1 MEKHQALPLRA
12 FRRHMSNLTF
22 HDKEFRPYISAE
34 EVQEYVS
41 ALAKRINTDYAE
53 KRPLFVIVLNGAFIF
68 AADLIKSVSVDCE
81 MAFLRVSSYR
91 GTESTGVI
99 EEKMSLDTPLEG
111 RHVIIVEDIVDTGN
125 TMQNLR
131 ADIENSGASSVAICT
146 LLFKPE
152 VFDKEYPI
160 EYIGKE
166 IPNRFVVGYGLDY
179 NELGRN
185 LPSIYQLND

>member
-1 MEKHQALPLRA
+1 
-12 FRRHMSNLTF
+12 MSNLTF

-34 EVQEYVS
+34 EVQECVRT
-41 ALAKRINTDYAE
+41 LAERINSDYSD
-53 KRPLFVIVLNGAFIF
+53 KKPLFVIILNGAFIF
-68 AADLIKSVSVDCE
+68 AGDLIKAVTVDCE

-111 RHVIIVEDIVDTGN
+111 RHVVIVEDIVDTGN
-125 TMQNLR
+125 TMERLR
-131 ADIENSGASSVAICT
+131 VDLEKSGASSVAICT
-146 LLFKPE
+146 LLFKPD
-152 VFDKEYPI
+152 VFNKDYPV